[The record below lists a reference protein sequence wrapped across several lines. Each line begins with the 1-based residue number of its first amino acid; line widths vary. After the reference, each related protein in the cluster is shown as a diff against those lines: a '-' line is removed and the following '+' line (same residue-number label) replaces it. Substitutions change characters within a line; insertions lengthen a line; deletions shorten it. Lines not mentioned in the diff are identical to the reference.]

1 MSIIIKASANDTNE
15 TLIRKF
21 QKKVLLEGLIPE
33 IRARE
38 FHKKPSELRQEYL
51 AEKRRK
57 IKRGGRLNK

>member
-1 MSIIIKASANDTNE
+1 MPIIIKATANDTNE

-51 AEKRRK
+51 AEKKRK
-57 IKRGGRLNK
+57 IKRSGRLSR

>member
-15 TLIRKF
+15 SLIRKF

-51 AEKRRK
+51 AEKKRK
-57 IKRGGRLNK
+57 IKRTGRLSK